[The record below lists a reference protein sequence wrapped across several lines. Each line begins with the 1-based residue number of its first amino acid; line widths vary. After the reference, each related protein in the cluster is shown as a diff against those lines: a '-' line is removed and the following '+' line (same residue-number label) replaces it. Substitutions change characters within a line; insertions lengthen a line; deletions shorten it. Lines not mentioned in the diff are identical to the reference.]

1 MGLRHLSKEMVWAAN
16 FCVGALTLVLFCG
29 CGSSRL
35 DRRWELADLE
45 DPDLPVRIMA
55 VKWAGD
61 NELIEA
67 APYLVNNLQNEDK
80 ALRFYSIQALR
91 RITGRDCGYDYKAS
105 PRSRAQALECW
116 QDFLTQ
122 NEFARHDSPKR

>member
-1 MGLRHLSKEMVWAAN
+1 MH
-16 FCVGALTLVLFCG
+16 
-29 CGSSRL
+29 L
-35 DRRWELADLE
+35 DRHWELADLE
-45 DPDLPVRIMA
+45 DPDMTVRIMA

-67 APYLVNNLQNEDK
+67 APYLVDNLQNEDK

-105 PRSRAQALECW
+105 PGSRAEAVGCW

-122 NEFARHDSPKR
+122 NEFAHHDSPKR